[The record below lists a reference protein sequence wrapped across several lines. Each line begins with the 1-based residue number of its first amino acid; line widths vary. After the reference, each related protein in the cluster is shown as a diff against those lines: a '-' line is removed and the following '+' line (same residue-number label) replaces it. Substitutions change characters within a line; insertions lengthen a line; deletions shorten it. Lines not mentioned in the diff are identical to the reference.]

1 MFVQPVIEDEV
12 ASIINFLTMSS
23 AGWDS
28 ISARV
33 VKMTYDA
40 FVTTLTHVLNLSVTT
55 GVFPNKLKVAR
66 VIPIFK
72 SGDATIKFLQ
82 L

>member
-1 MFVQPVIEDEV
+1 MFVQPAKKDEV
-12 ASIINFLTMSS
+12 AYMIKFLKMSS

-40 FVTTLTHVLNLSVTT
+40 F
-55 GVFPNKLKVAR
+55 
-66 VIPIFK
+66 
-72 SGDATIKFLQ
+72 
-82 L
+82 